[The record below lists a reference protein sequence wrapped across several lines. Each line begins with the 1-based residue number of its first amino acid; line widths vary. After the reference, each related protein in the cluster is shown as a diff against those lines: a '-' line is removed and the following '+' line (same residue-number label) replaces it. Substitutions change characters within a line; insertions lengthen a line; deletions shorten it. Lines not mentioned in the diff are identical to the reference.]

1 MWGLISYAQFHSP
14 FSLPRGGHSDNFKN
28 SLPILIFI
36 LLFIYKHQWQA
47 VLFCSVF
54 FFIAGVIVNIFY
66 SLFFCRTHY
75 LLNSI
80 ISREKENWYI
90 DFNHF
95 MLLQPTNLQYFY
107 LSTDCPF
114 VVSSLFSTE
123 NNTAAYIFTFMELLP

>member
-1 MWGLISYAQFHSP
+1 MPSS
-14 FSLPRGGHSDNFKN
+14 
-28 SLPILIFI
+28 I
-36 LLFIYKHQWQA
+36 LLFPSPEVATQIILRIAFQSSF
-47 VLFCSVF
+47 LFYFLSINTSDRQYYFVQCF

-75 LLNSI
+75 FFNSI
-80 ISREKENWYI
+80 ISREKENWCI

-123 NNTAAYIFTFMELLP
+123 NNIAAYIFTFMELLP